1 MNNIKLKIS
10 SFYFKEMHAPSWFS
24 VFFNPFFFARR
35 GLFQSIKEIGK
46 EITGKTLDVGC
57 GSKPYVSL
65 YSSTEYIGLEYDTPE
80 NRATKNADFFYDG
93 NKFPFDDNDFDS
105 VVLNQVF
112 EHVFNPDDFLEEVN
126 RVLKS
131 SGMICMTIPFV
142 WDEHEQPYDFA
153 RYSSFGIK
161 SLLEKHGFHV
171 QKQMKSVN
179 DIRVIFQLSS
189 LFIFKK
195 LVTRSSIINHLM
207 ILLLISPLNIIGT
220 LINFILPMNQDL
232 YLDNIILA
240 KKI

>member
-1 MNNIKLKIS
+1 M
-10 SFYFKEMHAPSWFS
+10 
-24 VFFNPFFFARR
+24 
-35 GLFQSIKEIGK
+35 
-46 EITGKTLDVGC
+46 
-57 GSKPYVSL
+57 
-65 YSSTEYIGLEYDTPE
+65 
-80 NRATKNADFFYDG
+80 
-93 NKFPFDDNDFDS
+93 
-105 VVLNQVF
+105 
-112 EHVFNPDDFLEEVN
+112 
-126 RVLKS
+126 KS